1 VTDVGQEV
9 EQHQQSNVVEKANK
23 VQRDKDKLKKIAR
36 RALRVG
42 RILANP
48 KSWIAFAI
56 VLAVVAVV
64 AWGRGIVEVFG
75 SNENIDGCE
84 FGDGNYPSGVD
95 VHNANDAK
103 KNRDIVGAWLMSH
116 PFAWLGNKPM
126 TKAQAAAFLG
136 NAWAE
141 SEYDPGRIQGQESY
155 AKSSKMS
162 NDELLAMGHT
172 GSKAAGFWQ
181 WDVEGREGLAKMAKQ
196 KGKDWQDLSLQLEYF
211 ASTFTPQN
219 YDKVNYA
226 KRMLSHGFNDPNK
239 TVEELTKIVC
249 RDWEV
254 AGIENMSK
262 RNKGAKDFMAEFQG
276 SPQMTGGSC
285 TMDDTNSQLAPGQL
299 TTPIVKGK
307 YTIGNHYGESGAH
320 WRKTHTGQDFVAP
333 IGTPVV
339 AVSNA
344 EVVSVGEGARWA
356 GRHGIKL
363 KLPDGSMVF
372 YAHLSASSV
381 VPGQKVTR
389 GQVIGNVGAEGN
401 VTGPH
406 LHFEYLPRGGHPGST
421 NDTVDPMKWMQS
433 NGVSA

>member
-1 VTDVGQEV
+1 MGQEV

-84 FGDGNYPSGVD
+84 SGDGNYPSGVD

-155 AKSSKMS
+155 AKSSK
-162 NDELLAMGHT
+162 
-172 GSKAAGFWQ
+172 
-181 WDVEGREGLAKMAKQ
+181 
-196 KGKDWQDLSLQLEYF
+196 
-211 ASTFTPQN
+211 
-219 YDKVNYA
+219 
-226 KRMLSHGFNDPNK
+226 
-239 TVEELTKIVC
+239 TVSYTHLTLPTIH
-249 RDWEV
+249 
-254 AGIENMSK
+254 
-262 RNKGAKDFMAEFQG
+262 
-276 SPQMTGGSC
+276 GSC
-285 TMDDTNSQLAPGQL
+285 RS
-299 TTPIVKGK
+299 
-307 YTIGNHYGESGAH
+307 
-320 WRKTHTGQDFVAP
+320 
-333 IGTPVV
+333 
-339 AVSNA
+339 
-344 EVVSVGEGARWA
+344 RW
-356 GRHGIKL
+356 
-363 KLPDGSMVF
+363 
-372 YAHLSASSV
+372 
-381 VPGQKVTR
+381 
-389 GQVIGNVGAEGN
+389 
-401 VTGPH
+401 
-406 LHFEYLPRGGHPGST
+406 ST
-421 NDTVDPMKWMQS
+421 YH
-433 NGVSA
+433 